1 MFHSYIKSHKELNL
15 DQKPNYD
22 FLGHPLNAYHFVRHV
37 AARWH
42 DVHNEILGNNTLSED
57 IKILS
62 EREKEKLP
70 DLYDVQGG
78 GTYDMKLSFQ
88 YCNTHYLY
96 AYQMIPFLPPLF

>member
-1 MFHSYIKSHKELNL
+1 M
-15 DQKPNYD
+15 
-22 FLGHPLNAYHFVRHV
+22 

-96 AYQMIPFLPPLF
+96 AYEMIPFLPPLF

>member
-1 MFHSYIKSHKELNL
+1 M
-15 DQKPNYD
+15 
-22 FLGHPLNAYHFVRHV
+22 

-57 IKILS
+57 IKILA

-88 YCNTHYLY
+88 L
-96 AYQMIPFLPPLF
+96 L